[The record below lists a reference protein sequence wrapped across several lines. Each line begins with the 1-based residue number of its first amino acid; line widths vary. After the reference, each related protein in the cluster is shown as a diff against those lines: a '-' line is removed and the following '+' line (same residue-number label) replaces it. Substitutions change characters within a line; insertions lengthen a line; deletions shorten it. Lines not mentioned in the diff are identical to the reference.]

1 MNRGQS
7 RGSLSSWRVG
17 LLGLLFIAC
26 ANPDAGAPHPPN
38 LLDYPVAVTADP
50 SGRHLWVTSGNFDL
64 SWRGGAIMAVDLA
77 TNRFVSDRD
86 SDGEALP
93 GIAQVG
99 GYPGPVHLLSRDG
112 EAISGYVLSRAE
124 NSLYHLSI
132 TRDDEGLPWL
142 SCEGGT
148 VQDNGVTACAREDAF
163 ESGTFVMDDAVVE
176 GTLGEDP
183 FGALVHHARQA
194 EDQDLL
200 LTGAMIDGELALFG
214 LGAEGTPRLLNQ
226 TSITA
231 GLFAFA
237 ENPVTGDIYTSHKTS
252 SIINVLQVE
261 PAPSADA
268 DPSLADTPTLT
279 LKKTIVVPGS
289 VIDDFA
295 RGLAVSS
302 DGTRLYAAYR
312 SPSSLLI
319 FDVSPGGEAS
329 GEAQLLSKV
338 QVSGSPG
345 DVVVVPQSETHPT
358 ELVYI
363 STYGGDRIDVVDP
376 ALGMVVDTIRT
387 GNGPFGMA
395 YVRNPELGIDK
406 LYVALF
412 HEQSVGVIELDPA
425 SPYHHTVV
433 AEIR

>member
-1 MNRGQS
+1 MNR
-7 RGSLSSWRVG
+7 RGHIVTGAPWLIA
-17 LLGLLFIAC
+17 LLGLLAIGC
-26 ANPDAGAPHPPN
+26 ANPNAGDPHPADA
-38 LLDYPVAVTADP
+38 LDYPVAVTADP

-77 TNRFVSDRD
+77 TNRFISDRD
-86 SDGEALP
+86 ATDKGLP
-93 GIAQVG
+93 GIAQIG
-99 GYPGPVHLLSRDG
+99 GYPGPVHLLTREG
-112 EAISGYVLSRAE
+112 ETTSAYVLSRAE
-124 NSLYHLSI
+124 NSLYHLNI
-132 TRDDEGLPWL
+132 TEDETGAPWL
-142 SCEGGT
+142 SCDGGT
-148 VQDNGVTACAREDAF
+148 VQENGVTACAHDKAF
-163 ESGTFVMDDAVVE
+163 ASGTYNDEGALLD

-183 FGALVHHARQA
+183 FGALIHHAREG

-214 LGAEGTPRLLNQ
+214 LGAGGTPRLLHQ
-226 TSITA
+226 TTLTA

-252 SIINVLQVE
+252 SVINVLRVE
-261 PAPSADA
+261 PAPADEV
-268 DPSLADTPTLT
+268 DPTLADTPTLT
-279 LKKTIVVPGS
+279 LKKTLVVPGS
-289 VIDDFA
+289 AIDDFA
-295 RGLAVSS
+295 RGLAVSP

-319 FDVSPGGEAS
+319 FDVSPGAEAS
-329 GEAQLLSKV
+329 RDVQLLTKV

-345 DVVVVPQSETHPT
+345 DVVVVPASPTHPN
-358 ELVYI
+358 ELVYV
-363 STYGGDRIDVVDP
+363 STYGGDRVDVVDP
-376 ALGMVVDTIRT
+376 ALGAVVDSIRT
-387 GNGPFGMA
+387 GHGPFGMA
-395 YVRNPELGIDK
+395 YVHNPELGIDK

>member
-1 MNRGQS
+1 MNLVNDLKALGP
-7 RGSLSSWRVG
+7 WG
-17 LLGLLFIAC
+17 LGLIGLLFVAC
-26 ANPDAGAPHPPN
+26 ANPDAGEPHPPN
-38 LLDYPVAVTADP
+38 VLDYPVAVTADP

-64 SWRGGAIMAVDLA
+64 SWRGGAIMAIDLV
-77 TNRFVSDRD
+77 TNRFVSDR
-86 SDGEALP
+86 EATEEGLP

-99 GYPGPVHLLSRDG
+99 GYPGPVHLLARDG
-112 EAISGYVLSRAE
+112 EAVSGYVLSRAE
-124 NSLYHLSI
+124 NSLYHVSI
-132 TRDDEGLPWL
+132 TEDEAGTPWL
-142 SCEGGT
+142 TCDGGII
-148 VQDNGVTACAREDAF
+148 QDNGVTACGSDEAF
-163 ESGTFVMDDAVVE
+163 QSGTFKDDDALTE

-183 FGALVHHARQA
+183 FGALIHHAREG

-200 LTGAMIDGELALFG
+200 LTGAMINGELALFG
-214 LGAEGTPRLLNQ
+214 LGADGDPRLLQQ
-226 TSITA
+226 TSLNG

-237 ENPVTGDIYTSHKTS
+237 ENPVTGDIYTSHKS
-252 SIINVLQVE
+252 SSVINVLEVK
-261 PAPSADA
+261 PAPVDEV
-268 DPSLADTPTLT
+268 DPTLADTPTIT
-279 LKKTIVVPGS
+279 LKKTLVVPGS

-295 RGLAVSS
+295 RGLAVSP

-319 FDVSPGGEAS
+319 FDVSPGAEDS
-329 GEAQLLSKV
+329 NTLQLLTKV

-345 DVVVVPQSETHPT
+345 DVVVVPASATHPT
-358 ELVYI
+358 ELVYV

-376 ALGMVVDTIRT
+376 ALGAVVDTIRT
-387 GNGPFGMA
+387 GRGPFGMA
-395 YVRNPELGIDK
+395 YVNQPDLGIDK